1 MISRDD
7 LTGSALSGNKVRK
20 LEFLLAE
27 AVQQGRKEVITVGGL
42 QSNHCRATCVSCRR
56 VGLNPSVVLGTS
68 LEPNELPIEG
78 NVIFDKFVGANI
90 FTVPRGMTRAEV
102 YAEKTMELDAYA
114 IPVGGSNRVGTWG
127 YIEKWNEWL
136 QDGVLDKPNN
146 IFIPVGSGGTAAG
159 IIIGN
164 YLTGSKHNI
173 HLLQVADTVASLTR
187 DIETIIQAF
196 SLDVTQ
202 AMANVTMYAA
212 TVFMSE
218 LISLFVTLKMNT
230 YKAVGGGYAVST
242 DDELEFI
249 CRIGR
254 ETGLIFDRVYSG
266 KALKVALDVM
276 KKSDAKNWLFLHT
289 GGIHSISDSTVTKF
303 LTK

>member
-1 MISRDD
+1 MTVIARDD

-27 AVQQGRKEVITVGGL
+27 ALQQGRKEVITVGGI
-42 QSNHCRATCVSCRR
+42 QSNHCRATCISCRR

-68 LEPNELPIEG
+68 LEPDKLPIEG
-78 NVIFDKFVGANI
+78 NVIFDNFVGANI
-90 FTVPRGMTRAEV
+90 FTVPRGLTRAEV
-102 YAEKTMELDAYA
+102 YAEKTTELDAYA

-127 YIEKWNEWL
+127 YIEKWDEWL
-136 QDGVLDKPNN
+136 LDGVLDKPKN

-173 HLLQVADTVASLTR
+173 HLLQVADTVDSLKR
-187 DIETIIQAF
+187 DIESIIHAF
-196 SLDVTQ
+196 MLDVTN
-202 AMANVTMYAA
+202 AMVNVTMH
-212 TVFMSE
+212 E
-218 LISLFVTLKMNT
+218 
-230 YKAVGGGYAVST
+230 AVGGGYAVST
-242 DDELEFI
+242 DEELAFI

-266 KALKVALDVM
+266 KALKVALDIM
-276 KKSDAKNWLFLHT
+276 KISDSKNFLFLHT
-289 GGIHSISDSTVTKF
+289 GGIHSISDSTMTQF
-303 LTK
+303 LSK